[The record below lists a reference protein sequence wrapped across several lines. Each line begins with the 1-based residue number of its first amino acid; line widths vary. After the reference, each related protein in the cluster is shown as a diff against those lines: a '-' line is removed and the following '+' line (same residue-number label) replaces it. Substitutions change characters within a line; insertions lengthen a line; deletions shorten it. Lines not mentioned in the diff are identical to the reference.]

1 MVLKRK
7 PDYGPNA
14 FAYHFPSM
22 PRAPRSTRR
31 RSSLTKTVEDSQICA
46 FELLATVAGK
56 LLLERDT
63 SSSSNA
69 TAGKNQLGYVKDANE
84 QEQQDEVRIVGKDCF
99 NQEKCRENHEYN
111 EKDLSYDEVDKDMEQ
126 ACRMSKPTLLDD
138 DTKLVSCSDS
148 SSLEK
153 PSRKLYRGSPTS
165 YGKLFNGRMH
175 NEIKAQLE
183 VEKETA
189 RHLVCEDMVRSCISE
204 DQVDLCIKYPSII
217 SSDTSADEP
226 TCMDLPLNDSFF
238 RRRNDVN
245 LGCRDD
251 DDEKFS
257 GCNTH
262 STSVEAF
269 RAKHCMKDRKIKKLL
284 SSKYWKAAPKLQ
296 EFELCNTDGKLKHV
310 YPKRKTS
317 NQRERSHLD
326 TPLKK
331 RKLFDQSPVVS
342 YDGGSSAESISNSP
356 EKEKNEDN
364 SGSANGVSS
373 SVVGPQASS
382 VTRDSHVKFQIKS
395 FSIPEVFIELPETA
409 TINTLK
415 KMVME
420 AVTSILENGLNVGVV
435 LQGKK
440 VRDDKKTLLQTG
452 IACNENLDRLSFI
465 LEPNSS
471 QVSQSIRHEDS
482 PSSPPCDRHQLLSRC
497 LVNPVSGTKTPDAL
511 QDSDPLVNST
521 EKLVESNH
529 EASLSIH
536 HEDSPP
542 SPPYGGSQLVTR
554 CPVNPDTITPDA
566 LRDSDPYVSSTE
578 KHVES
583 NHELVPACANTTL
596 EPKTTHSKA
605 LVPILESAEVLA
617 VVPMNQ
623 NTGRYVNQ
631 NSGRYELAQCRRSEL
646 AKRRIRRP
654 FSVTEVEALVQAVE
668 KLGTGRW
675 RDVKICA
682 FDNANH
688 RTYVD
693 LKDKWKTLVHTA
705 QISPQQR
712 RGEPVPQELL
722 DRVLRA
728 HAYWTQYQA
737 RQGKRQL
744 GSSKIDYDAGM

>member
-1 MVLKRK
+1 MLLKRK
-7 PDYGPNA
+7 PDYGPKT

-22 PRAPRSTRR
+22 PRAPRSIRR
-31 RSSLTKTVEDSQICA
+31 RSSVTKTVKDSQICA
-46 FELLATVAGK
+46 FEILATVAGK
-56 LLLERDT
+56 LLLERE
-63 SSSSNA
+63 SCSSSNV
-69 TAGKNQLGYVKDANE
+69 TLGNDQLGYVKDAAEHE
-84 QEQQDEVRIVGKDCF
+84 QLVEVRIVGKDCF
-99 NQEKCRENHEYN
+99 NQEKCRESHEYN

-126 ACRMSKPTLLDD
+126 ACGMSKPTLLEDG
-138 DTKLVSCSDS
+138 TKLVSCSHCS
-148 SSLEK
+148 SPEK
-153 PSRKLYRGSPTS
+153 PSRKLDRGSPTS
-165 YGKLFNGRMH
+165 YGKSFNSRVH
-175 NEIKAQLE
+175 NEIEAQLE

-189 RHLVCEDMVRSCISE
+189 RNLVCEDMVRSCILE
-204 DQVDLCIKYPSII
+204 DQVDLCIKYPSTI
-217 SSDTSADEP
+217 SSDCSADEP
-226 TCMDLPLNDSFF
+226 TCTDLSLRNSFF
-238 RRRNDVN
+238 RSRNDVN

-251 DDEKFS
+251 DDDKFS
-257 GCNTH
+257 GCNPH
-262 STSVEAF
+262 SANIK
-269 RAKHCMKDRKIKKLL
+269 AIGPKHCMDRKIKRLL
-284 SSKYWKAAPKLQ
+284 SAKYWKAAPKLQ
-296 EFELCNTDGKLKHV
+296 EFELCNTDGELKHV

-317 NQRERSHLD
+317 YQRERSHLE
-326 TPLKK
+326 TPFKK
-331 RKLFDQSPVVS
+331 RTLFDQSPVVS
-342 YDGGSSAESISNSP
+342 YDGGSNAESISNSP

-382 VTRDSHVKFQIKS
+382 DTRDSHVKFRIES
-395 FSIPEVFIELPETA
+395 FSIPEVLIELPETA

-420 AVTSILENGLNVGVV
+420 AVTFILEDGLNVGVV

-452 IACNENLDRLSFI
+452 IACHENLDQLGFI

-471 QVSQSIRHEDS
+471 QVSLSIQHEDS
-482 PSSPPCDRHQLLSRC
+482 PSSPLFDSPQLLTRF
-497 LVNPVSGTKTPDAL
+497 LVNPVIGAETPDVL
-511 QDSDPLVNST
+511 QDSDPPVNGT

-536 HEDSPP
+536 DGDSPP
-542 SPPYGGSQLVTR
+542 APYDSSQLLTR
-554 CPVNPDTITPDA
+554 CLVNPDTITPDA
-566 LRDSDPYVSSTE
+566 LRDSDPHVNSSE

-583 NHELVPACANTTL
+583 NHEVVPACANTTL

-605 LVPILESAEVLA
+605 LVPILESVKVLA
-617 VVPMNQ
+617 VVPVNQ
-623 NTGRYVNQ
+623 NTGRYGNQ
-631 NSGRYELAQCRRSEL
+631 NSGQYELAQRRRPEL

-668 KLGTGRW
+668 KLGPGRW

-712 RGEPVPQELL
+712 RGKPVPQELL

-728 HAYWTQYQA
+728 HAYWTQHQA
-737 RQGKRQL
+737 RQQGKRQP
-744 GSSKIDYDAGM
+744 GSSKIV